1 LIAKSKQP
9 FQRHAIGP
17 SKPLNGRETGIVDLS
32 FNDPMQRTGL
42 DSRGLRSLKRVAGKY
57 NRNDQPQPVL

>member
-1 LIAKSKQP
+1 
-9 FQRHAIGP
+9 
-17 SKPLNGRETGIVDLS
+17 VDLS